1 MMSTT
6 VQKEER
12 DAGTMTPDQAFAE
25 AMKFEN
31 RPNPYPFFD
40 ELRKT
45 PVARLTNGI
54 HVVTGF
60 KELMALIHDPRVSA
74 DLRNRPNSPKATP
87 VKDGGEPDFDTAIK
101 EKYGPDPMMIIA
113 DPPDHDRARRQCMR
127 HFGPPHSPHV
137 IPNMEPECV
146 RIVNGMLDKAKG
158 KKQIDVVDEYAYTLP
173 VAVICR
179 IMGIPLKDEPLLH
192 GWVADAM
199 AGAELGPDAATEEG
213 KRRKEKG
220 DAGRIAMRNYFIG
233 LVESAEKNPN
243 DGMISKLVHD
253 DGPDGRM
260 SPGEIVSNCILIFI
274 AGHDSTVNTISH
286 CVLTFLRNP
295 GTIDLLRRRP
305 ELIPRAIEEVLR
317 LQSAVNFWPTW
328 TAMDDIDVYGT
339 TIPKGSPIF
348 FMYGAANRD
357 PEKFRDPNKFDLERE
372 EKESLGWAA
381 GIHVC
386 FGGQL
391 ARLEVNTAVEVFL
404 RRVENPRL
412 VVDPPPYRR
421 NALFRGPLH
430 LLIDIDGIR
439 D

>member
-1 MMSTT
+1 
-6 VQKEER
+6 
-12 DAGTMTPDQAFAE
+12 
-25 AMKFEN
+25 
-31 RPNPYPFFD
+31 
-40 ELRKT
+40 
-45 PVARLTNGI
+45 
-54 HVVTGF
+54 
-60 KELMALIHDPRVSA
+60 
-74 DLRNRPNSPKATP
+74 
-87 VKDGGEPDFDTAIK
+87 VKNGGEADIEAELL
-101 EKYGPDPMMIIA
+101 EKYGKDPMMIIS

-127 HFGPPHSPHV
+127 SFGPPHSPQV

-146 RIVNGMLDKAKG
+146 RIVNGMLDNAKG
-158 KKQIDVVDEYAYTLP
+158 KKRIDVVDDYAYPLP
-173 VAVICR
+173 VSVICR
-179 IMGIPLKDEPLLH
+179 IMGVPLKDEPQFH
-192 GWVADAM
+192 AWIADVM

-213 KRRKEKG
+213 KRRQEKG
-220 DAGRIAMRNYFIG
+220 RASRMEFMKYIVG
-233 LVESAEKNPN
+233 LVESAEKKPT

-260 SPGEIVSNCILIFI
+260 SPSEIVTNVALIFI
-274 AGHDSTVNTISH
+274 AGHDSTVNLISH

-295 GTIDLLRRRP
+295 GTIDLLRSRP

-317 LQSAVNFWPTW
+317 LQSSVNFWPTW
-328 TAMDDIDVYGT
+328 TALADIQIDTT

-348 FMYGAANRD
+348 LMYGAANRD
-357 PEKFRDPNKFDLERE
+357 PRKFRDPNKFDLERE
-372 EKESLGWAA
+372 EKESLGWGA

-391 ARLEVNTAVEVFL
+391 ARLEVNTAVEAFL

-430 LLIDIDGIR
+430 VLIDIDGIR

>member
-1 MMSTT
+1 MSTT
-6 VQKEER
+6 VQNEVR
-12 DAGTMTPDQAFAE
+12 GAGTMTPDQAFAQ

-31 RPNPYPFFD
+31 RADPYPFFD

-54 HVVTGF
+54 YIVSGY
-60 KELMALIHDPRVSA
+60 KEIIALIHDPRISA
-74 DLRNRPNSPKATP
+74 DLRNRPNRPQATP
-87 VKDGGEPDFDTAIK
+87 AKEGDVPDFDADVM
-101 EKYGPDPMMIIA
+101 EKYGKDPMMIIT
-113 DPPDHDRARRQCMR
+113 DPPDHDRARRLCMR
-127 HFGPPHSPHV
+127 HFGPPHCPHL
-137 IPNMEPECV
+137 IPSMEAECQ
-146 RIVNGMLDKAKG
+146 RIVNGMLDKVKG
-158 KKQIDVVDEYAYTLP
+158 KTRIDVVDDYAYPLP
-173 VAVICR
+173 VEVICR
-179 IMGIPLKDEPLLH
+179 IMGVPLKDEPKLH
-192 GWVADAM
+192 AWIHDAM

-213 KRRKEKG
+213 QRRKEKG
-220 DAGRIAMRNYFIG
+220 AAGRMEFIKYVIG
-233 LVESAEKNPN
+233 LVQSAEKQPTE
-243 DGMISKLVHD
+243 GMISKLVHD
-253 DGPDGRM
+253 DGPEGRL
-260 SPGEIVSNCILIFI
+260 SPGEIASNVALIFI
-274 AGHDSTVNTISH
+274 AGHDSTVNTIAH

-305 ELIPRAIEEVLR
+305 ELIPSAVEETLR

-328 TAMDDIDVYGT
+328 TALDDIDVYGT

-372 EKESLGWAA
+372 VKESLGWGA

-391 ARLEVNTAVEVFL
+391 ARLEVNTAVEAFL

-430 LLIDIDGIR
+430 VLIDIDGIR

>member
-1 MMSTT
+1 MSTT
-6 VQKEER
+6 VQNHVR
-12 DAGTMTPDQAFAE
+12 SVSAMTPDQAFAE
-25 AMKFEN
+25 AMKYEN
-31 RPNPYPFFD
+31 RANPYPFFD

-54 HVVTGF
+54 YIVTGY
-60 KELMALIHDPRVSA
+60 KEIIALIHDPRISA
-74 DLRNRPNSPKATP
+74 DLRNRPNRPQAAP
-87 VKDGGEPDFDTAIK
+87 AKDGDVPDIEAELL
-101 EKYGPDPMMIIA
+101 EKYGKDPMMIIT
-113 DPPDHDRARRQCMR
+113 DPPDHDRARRQAMR

-146 RIVNGMLDKAKG
+146 RLVNGMLDKAKG
-158 KKQIDVVDEYAYTLP
+158 KKRIDVVDDYAYPLP

-179 IMGIPLKDEPLLH
+179 IMGVPLKDEPHLH
-192 GWVADAM
+192 AWIADAM
-199 AGAELGPDAATEEG
+199 AGTELGPDAATEEG

-220 DAGRIAMRNYFIG
+220 RASRMEFIKYIIG
-233 LVESAEKNPN
+233 LVESAEKNPT

-260 SPGEIVSNCILIFI
+260 SPSEIVSNVALIFI

-328 TAMDDIDVYGT
+328 TALDDIDVYGT

-357 PEKFRDPNKFDLERE
+357 PEKFREPNKFDLERE
-372 EKESLGWAA
+372 EKESLGWGA

-430 LLIDIDGIR
+430 LLIDNDGIR

>member
-1 MMSTT
+1 M
-6 VQKEER
+6 
-12 DAGTMTPDQAFAE
+12 
-25 AMKFEN
+25 
-31 RPNPYPFFD
+31 
-40 ELRKT
+40 
-45 PVARLTNGI
+45 
-54 HVVTGF
+54 
-60 KELMALIHDPRVSA
+60 
-74 DLRNRPNSPKATP
+74 
-87 VKDGGEPDFDTAIK
+87 
-101 EKYGPDPMMIIA
+101 EKYGKDPMMIVA

-158 KKQIDVVDEYAYTLP
+158 KKRIDVVDDYAYTLP

-179 IMGIPLKDEPLLH
+179 IMGVPLKDEPQFH
-192 GWVADAM
+192 AWINDIM

-213 KRRKEKG
+213 QRRKEK
-220 DAGRIAMRNYFIG
+220 AAASQIAAKKYFIG
-233 LVESAEKNPN
+233 LVESAEKNPT

-260 SPGEIVSNCILIFI
+260 SPSEIVNNCMLIFV

-295 GTIDLLRRRP
+295 GTIDLLRRQP

-328 TAMDDIDVYGT
+328 TAMDDIEIDGT

-372 EKESLGWAA
+372 EKESLGWGA

-421 NALFRGPLH
+421 NALFRGPIH
-430 LLIDIDGIR
+430 LQIDFDGIG